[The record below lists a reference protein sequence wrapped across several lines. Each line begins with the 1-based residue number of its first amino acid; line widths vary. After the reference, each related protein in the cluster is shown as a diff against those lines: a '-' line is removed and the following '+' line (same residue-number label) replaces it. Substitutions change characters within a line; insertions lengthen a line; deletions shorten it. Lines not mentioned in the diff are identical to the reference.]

1 VAAAA
6 AAVAGDAGGPVVVGG
21 RLRLVAMRTI
31 SSVGPGSAATAKL
44 DAARGNP
51 VRCLAAATFVA

>member
-1 VAAAA
+1 M
-6 AAVAGDAGGPVVVGG
+6 AAVAAIAGRVGGPVVVGG
-21 RLRLVAMRTI
+21 EDRLVATTTI
-31 SSVGPGSAATAKL
+31 SSVVGSSAATAKL